1 MMRAKI
7 SLILAMVLIV
17 ILLFTSCSAG
27 KEELVP
33 GRYAGFKMGDYM
45 DLTSSTAIG
54 GSIMELSLNGETLL
68 LEKRFAKGT
77 EEFVI
82 YVAKFSK
89 ASRTTSFWYG
99 LIREVSNDFRSVV
112 SALPLIYGEFQDEIR
127 QGYMKAWFSGK
138 WLYVFLG
145 KTKSE
150 VNSAVKTFKEFE
162 KLLVKSVDS

>member
-1 MMRAKI
+1 MRAKI
-7 SLILAMVLIV
+7 PLILAMVLIV
-17 ILLFTSCSAG
+17 MLLFVSCSAG

-33 GRYAGFKMGDYM
+33 GRYAGFKLGDYM
-45 DLTSSTAIG
+45 DLSSNTSIG
-54 GSIMELSLNGETLL
+54 GSIMDISLDGETLL
-68 LEKRFAKGT
+68 LEKRFARGT

-99 LIREVSNDFRSVV
+99 MIREVSNDFRSVV
-112 SALPLIYGEFQDEIR
+112 SALPLVYGEFQGEVR
-127 QGYMKAWFSGK
+127 QGYMRAWFSGK

-150 VNSAVKTFKEFE
+150 VNSVVKAFKEFE